1 MPQHITYK
9 LFFSGIDGAGKTAC
23 ADLLTARLASKYRIV
38 RTGSHDF
45 YLYFNGRKSLVAKR
59 RLYTKSEL
67 LGSRLGHR
75 FYGVFLL
82 LNFVYKAITI
92 IKVKRFTKPD
102 LMIYEA
108 DAVLHPAAYITY
120 HFPFTRYLSRKLRVG
135 VLAILF
141 GSKRSSVRVYLD
153 VDPRTAMERINKRGT
168 DGGSHENL
176 KDLTQ
181 IKAEIDC
188 LIDVAV
194 DSGFEI
200 FRVNTN
206 ARNLE
211 DVACHVARLVERKM
225 SNLTAADSVVG
236 A

>member
-1 MPQHITYK
+1 MTYK
-9 LFFSGIDGAGKTAC
+9 LFLSGIDGAGKTAC
-23 ADLLTARLASKYRIV
+23 ADLLTAKLASKYRVV

-59 RLYTKSEL
+59 RLFEKSESL
-67 LGSRLGHR
+67 RTRMGHL
-75 FYGVFLL
+75 YGIFLMV
-82 LNFVYKAITI
+82 NFIYKAVKIYQ
-92 IKVKRFTKPD
+92 IKLFTKPD
-102 LMIYEA
+102 LLVYEV

-120 HFPFTRYLSRKLRVG
+120 HLPITRYLSRKLRVG

-211 DVACHVARLVERKM
+211 DVTCHVARLVERKL
-225 SNLTAADSVVG
+225 SNLTAVDSVVG